1 VTATQPPAAAL
12 LNSAEHAPAGTGFWW
27 GASDRHATSVSG
39 HGYGRDGRGDAGGRW
54 LWRRHPRTRAAAPP
68 PGNPPFAQRAA
79 QILRAW
85 HDGELAARWRT
96 ALVLVSS
103 ADLTYS
109 AASVPLEAATTAVTD
124 GRYRLAVPLPRK
136 PPRPGVVEFPDGD
149 LKVPLLSAAAAYRA
163 LDRGLPAA
171 GCIRSGC
178 PPLAVT
184 GANLGTVLVSSSRGL
199 ALAPAWQFS
208 LAGQLLPV
216 MRLAVAPPAV
226 AALPHPILP
235 EHDVRY
241 RPVVNAIRDPGDP
254 LRVTIWLKVGRCD
267 VHPHTAVTETG
278 QAVVVAGLVTPRY
291 ACSSPEAGG
300 FYQTTITLRAPPGAR
315 LVFDA
320 SSGLPLTVRPGV

>member
-1 VTATQPPAAAL
+1 MGAAVMAAAML
-12 LNSAEHAPAGTGFWW
+12 AVAGCG
-27 GASDRHATSVSG
+27 GAIPEPG
-39 HGYGRDGRGDAGGRW
+39 
-54 LWRRHPRTRAAAPP
+54 PPPPP

-85 HDGELAARWRT
+85 HAGGLAARWRT

-149 LKVPLLSAAAAYRA
+149 LKVPLLSATAAYRA
-163 LDRGLPAA
+163 LDRGRPAA
-171 GCIRSGC
+171 GCIRPGC

-184 GANLGTVLVSSSRGL
+184 GASLGTVLVSSSRGL

-226 AALPHPILP
+226 AALPHPITP

-254 LRVTIWLKVGRCD
+254 RRVTIWLKVGRCD

-278 QAVVVAGLVTPRY
+278 HAVAAGLVTPRY
-291 ACSSPEAGG
+291 TCSSPEAGG
-300 FYQTTITLRAPPGAR
+300 FYQTTITLRAPLGAR
-315 LVFDA
+315 LMFDA
-320 SSGLPLTVRPGV
+320 SSGLPPIVRPGV